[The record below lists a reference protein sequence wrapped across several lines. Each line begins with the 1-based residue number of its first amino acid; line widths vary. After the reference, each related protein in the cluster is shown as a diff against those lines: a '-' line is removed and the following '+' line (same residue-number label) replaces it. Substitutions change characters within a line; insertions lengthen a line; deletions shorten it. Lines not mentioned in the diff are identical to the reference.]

1 MCKIDLRLFIL
12 ISCMSVKLY
21 AADGVIQGLE
31 TAAKIAQAA
40 KPVVDAAVPLI
51 KEGAEAVG
59 EGVEK
64 VAHHHKSS
72 KKPKLEDVAATVQAQ
87 GKALEELRGIM
98 EKSAEQQEAFVKKQ
112 IASVKAPTLKNP
124 RGFVTDEK
132 LNTAIKGVVKD
143 DPNDPLV
150 TESKF
155 KAVTAPLQLDVQRL
169 QAGLG
174 SCVTQQQLSDATV
187 GTMRDNPE
195 NPYVQRK
202 EIKDLVAGE
211 MQGVVKED
219 KNNPVLRQNQIN
231 DVVRQNDLQGYITK
245 NDLRNGVKYAAGQFA
260 LGFSSYRLSWMIES
274 LLQSAGMENQ
284 YVDLKDLSVP
294 ITTCMASFAARS
306 GKEIYQ
312 HQNISDLQ
320 TIVKKS
326 LTDAASSAIV
336 IALKNIFCDTEM
348 RSYFDENYSEN
359 QKAGMYGIALVPVS
373 LIVDS
378 VVHQ

>member
-1 MCKIDLRLFIL
+1 MCKIDLLLLVL
-12 ISCMSVKLY
+12 ISCMSVELY

-112 IASVKAPTLKNP
+112 VASLKVPTAKNP

-132 LNTAIKGVVKD
+132 LNTAVKGVVKD

-150 TESKF
+150 TESKL
-155 KAVTAPLQLDVQRL
+155 KAVTAPLQGAT
-169 QAGLG
+169 AGFIK
-174 SCVTQQQLSDATV
+174 
-187 GTMRDNPE
+187 DNPE
-195 NPYVQRK
+195 NPYVQRQDVK
-202 EIKDLVAGE
+202 DLMAGELQGTIKDDLS
-211 MQGVVKED
+211 
-219 KNNPVLRQNQIN
+219 NPVLRQNQIN

-284 YVDLKDLSVP
+284 YIDLKDLSVP

-326 LTDAASSAIV
+326 LTDTASSAIV